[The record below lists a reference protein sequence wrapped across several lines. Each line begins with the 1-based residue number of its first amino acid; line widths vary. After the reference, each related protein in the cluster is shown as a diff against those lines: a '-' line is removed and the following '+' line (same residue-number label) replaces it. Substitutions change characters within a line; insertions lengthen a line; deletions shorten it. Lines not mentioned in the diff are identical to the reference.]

1 MPACKSIDCISV
13 FALTVED
20 AEVMAQVLEQFDV
33 RDSDSRHHPK
43 TAPAK
48 LSSALNFAIPKT
60 LQFFGDAQAE

>member
-1 MPACKSIDCISV
+1 
-13 FALTVED
+13 
-20 AEVMAQVLEQFDV
+20 MAQVLEQFDV
-33 RDSDSRHHPK
+33 RDSYSRHHPK